1 MIEPTESEMLDVI
14 RASLHTEEDMR
25 QEGNGRDECAVLP
38 VSVTL
43 DDFHAYMPMHKYMF
57 TPSRELW
64 PASSINARVPPVPV
78 LDANG
83 KPVLDAKDKPKVIA
97 ASVWLDRNKPVEQ
110 MTWVP
115 GKPTIIEDRL
125 VAEGG
130 WIDRPGCKVFN
141 LYRPPVLVSG
151 DAAAAGPWLDHCH
164 RVIVDDAECD
174 HTIKW
179 VAHRVQR
186 PHEKINHALALLGA
200 PGIGKDTLLEPVKH
214 AVGPWNFIE
223 VSPKQ
228 VLGRFNGFTKSV
240 IMRVSEARDLGDV
253 DRFAFYEHMKAYT
266 AAPPDVIRVDEKNL
280 REHSVFNVTGVIITS
295 NYKTDGIFLPADDR
309 RHFVVWSGLT
319 KDDFTKDYWQKL
331 WSFYAAGG
339 YGHVAAYLRKLDL
352 SSFDPKAP
360 PPKTQA
366 FWEIVDSSRAPEDA
380 ELADVLDELGNPN
393 IVTLSNVAAHA
404 DADFAIWLRDR
415 KNARRIPHR
424 FEQCEY
430 VVVRNPDSLDGRW
443 KIKGKRHTIYGKAA
457 LSERD
462 RLAAALDYTGSR

>member
-1 MIEPTESEMLDVI
+1 MLDVV
-14 RASLHTEEDMR
+14 RASLQIEEDQR
-25 QEGNGRDECAVLP
+25 HEGNGHDECAVLP
-38 VSVTL
+38 EGVRL
-43 DDFHAYMPMHKYMF
+43 EDFHAYMPSHSYIF
-57 TPSRELW
+57 VPSRELW
-64 PASSINARVPPVPV
+64 PASSINARVPPVPL

-83 KPVLDAKDKPKVIA
+83 KPMLDAKGKPKLIA
-97 ASVWLDRNKPVEQ
+97 ASVWLDQNKSVEQ

-115 GKPTIIEDRL
+115 GKPTIIGDRL

-130 WIDRPGCKVFN
+130 WIERPGCRVFN
-141 LYRPPVLVSG
+141 LYRPPTLVPG
-151 DAAAAGPWLDHCH
+151 DAAAAGPWLDHCR

-179 VAHRVQR
+179 LAHRVQL
-186 PHEKINHALALLGA
+186 PHEKINHALALLGP
-200 PGIGKDTLLEPVKH
+200 PGIGKDTMLEPVKH

-240 IMRVSEARDLGDV
+240 IMRVSEARDLGDA
-253 DRFAFYEHMKAYT
+253 DRYSFYDHMKAYT

-280 REHSVFNVTGVIITS
+280 REHSVFNVTGAIITS
-295 NYKTDGIFLPADDR
+295 NYKTNGIFLPADDR

-319 KDDFTKDYWQKL
+319 KDDFAKDYWPKL
-331 WSFYAAGG
+331 WSWYADGG
-339 YGHVAAYLRKLDL
+339 IGHVAAYLRKLDL

-380 ELADVLDELGNPN
+380 ELADVLDLFGNPN
-393 IVTLSNVAAHA
+393 IVTVDKVAAHA
-404 DADFAIWLRDR
+404 EPGFNEWLRDR

-424 FEQCEY
+424 FEQCGY
-430 VVVRNPDSLDGRW
+430 VVVRNPDSIDGRW
-443 KIKGKRHTIYGKAA
+443 KISGKRHTIYAKAG

-462 RLAAALDYTGSR
+462 RIAAAYEFTGAR